1 MTFQMPRKIKIDD
14 VKELGIKQEAQKLGE
29 GEVLE
34 LDFSNLIMICSA
46 GLGQVLAAYQICKE
60 KDAQIRITNV
70 ESDYIRNM
78 FKAIQLCRVIE
89 II

>member
-1 MTFQMPRKIKIDD
+1 MTFQMPKEVTIEDA
-14 VKELGIKQEAQKLGE
+14 KELGIKQEAQKLGE

-34 LDFSNLIMICSA
+34 LDFSNLIIICSA

-78 FKAIQLCRVIE
+78 FKVIQLCKLIE